1 MRLSNG
7 NPPRCVQI
15 CCKRDHREN
24 WGIDEKQ
31 TSIEEQPDELNCKMS
46 QWQEANP
53 HAPLTGLS
61 LYPVAAC
68 SSTAVNNIQDG
79 VKS

>member
-1 MRLSNG
+1 
-7 NPPRCVQI
+7 
-15 CCKRDHREN
+15 
-24 WGIDEKQ
+24 
-31 TSIEEQPDELNCKMS
+31 MS

-68 SSTAVNNIQDG
+68 SSTAVNNIQDR
-79 VKS
+79 VKTIDNWLLAIEN